1 MVFSQGIGRTDLLG
15 GDGGL
20 LKESIKRLAALD
32 AEYLLP
38 GHGEMLSGRENV
50 KANFKMIEDYWFNY
64 L

>member
-1 MVFSQGIGRTDLLG
+1 MG

-20 LKESIKRLAALD
+20 LKESIRRLSALD
-32 AEYLLP
+32 VEYMLP
-38 GHGEMLSGRENV
+38 GHGEMISGGENV